1 MCTVVKHYM
10 NHVILMMNVPFEF
23 CGKDGLCLFGSYAP
37 SDSDGSITMPLVVMP
52 LFFATIAI
60 FTWIFC
66 CIICWC
72 HQKRIKI

>member
-1 MCTVVKHYM
+1 
-10 NHVILMMNVPFEF
+10 MMNVPFEF